1 MPPKKSRRLPGGKVR
16 RPGSGSGG
24 AAGGAATGGTR
35 GAIRPARPAD
45 VDELDQSDLDDA
57 PEGDGALDS
66 AISLEEFRVARPV
79 PETPPPPSRRL
90 RERRGRAPVARTGPS
105 PMELAALNYRH
116 IRGDL
121 LRIAIIAA
129 VMFGIIIALS
139 FVIK

>member
-16 RPGSGSGG
+16 RPTGP
-24 AAGGAATGGTR
+24 AAR
-35 GAIRPARPAD
+35 GASPVRPARLGDPDDLPEVD
-45 VDELDQSDLDDA
+45 VDADQLEGEEAA
-57 PEGDGALDS
+57 PEAVVP
-66 AISLEEFRVARPV
+66 LEEFRIARPV
-79 PETPPPPSRRL
+79 AEPPPPPSRRL
-90 RERRGRAPVARTGPS
+90 RERRSRTSAARTGPA
-105 PMELAALNYRH
+105 PIELAALNYRH